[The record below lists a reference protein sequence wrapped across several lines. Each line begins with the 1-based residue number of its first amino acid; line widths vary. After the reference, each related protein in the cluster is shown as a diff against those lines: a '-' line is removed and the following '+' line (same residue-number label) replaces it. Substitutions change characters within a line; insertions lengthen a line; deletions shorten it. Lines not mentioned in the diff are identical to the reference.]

1 MNRAAIEAAPAF
13 RVYSVRIL
21 GALRRQMADLVADK
35 ACGKLGAVAL
45 LRFGAVAQTVRAI
58 TTIKTGSRMF
68 AHGLHILRAL
78 VHRVALLTAAE
89 TQPIGDL
96 ICLRSGAFLS
106 ARTESGPR
114 RNKAESMPC
123 PALPTR
129 NLRPDLP
136 NSHVAIEGR
145 LDKNRGLDDSATQ
158 ACHSVWTTVNHS
170 KTCCSGCSTRA
181 RTDSSFDTPCTPN
194 QPALPAWVASKCDE
208 QQKND

>member
-96 ICLRSGAFLS
+96 ICLRSGAFLC
-106 ARTESGPR
+106 ARTECGPR
-114 RNKAESMPC
+114 TNTAEIEC
-123 PALPTR
+123 PALPSR
-129 NLRPDLP
+129 NWRPDPP

-145 LDKNRGLDDSATQ
+145 EDKNRGLDDSAMQ
-158 ACHSVWTTVNHS
+158 ACVTLF
-170 KTCCSGCSTRA
+170 GR
-181 RTDSSFDTPCTPN
+181 
-194 QPALPAWVASKCDE
+194 Q
-208 QQKND
+208 